1 MRIERPGTK
10 PLVEAQM
17 ISLADIAFL
26 VIFFFL
32 LTSTVIK
39 DKLKVALPELP
50 KSTKTEAQN
59 VVVVDAAKKIHLNGQ
74 PVESAS
80 SLEGQIKTLLRG
92 KTKPEECEIRLRCE
106 KTLTFK
112 DYSPV
117 YDAISNG
124 GGVIAIMH
132 EVRK

>member
-1 MRIERPGTK
+1 MRISRPSTK

-39 DKLKVALPELP
+39 DKLKVKLPELP
-50 KSTKTEAQN
+50 KTAKTEASN
-59 VVVVDAAKKIHLNGQ
+59 VVLLDANHVIFLNG
-74 PVESAS
+74 ESVANAD
-80 SLEGQIKTLLRG
+80 SLEGQIKSLLRG
-92 KTKPEECEIRLRCE
+92 KTKPEECEVRLRCE

-112 DYSPV
+112 DYSAV
-117 YDAISNG
+117 YDAISNA